1 MKAELGA
8 ERGARLGRVAEQAV
22 CTTRDQDRL
31 YMARRI
37 EDQAIEMENLLHE
50 KTKEILNQLS
60 DIEAM
65 ERIIR
70 IINFEDVVIIARKQ
84 KAPID
89 IIILKTNLFL
99 LT

>member
-50 KTKEILNQLS
+50 KTKEMFDQLS
-60 DIEAM
+60 DIDLKEK
-65 ERIIR
+65 ER
-70 IINFEDVVIIARKQ
+70 
-84 KAPID
+84 P
-89 IIILKTNLFL
+89 
-99 LT
+99 